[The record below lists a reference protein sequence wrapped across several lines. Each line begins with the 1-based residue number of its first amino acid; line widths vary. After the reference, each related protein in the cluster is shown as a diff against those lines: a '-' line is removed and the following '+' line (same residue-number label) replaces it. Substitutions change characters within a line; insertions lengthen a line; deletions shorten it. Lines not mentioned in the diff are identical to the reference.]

1 MIPEEKIPEEK
12 VPAEK
17 AHKEKIEGEIAL
29 RPACD
34 ADEGFLLSVYA
45 STRADEL
52 AHVPW
57 GPEQKDAF
65 VRQQFTAQKSHYAA
79 TFPAASHDIINLN
92 GGAAPVGRLYL
103 DRGTEVFHILDI
115 TVLPQHRNAGT
126 GSFLLRQIMAE
137 AGKCGKPVTIYVES
151 FNPALRLFERLG
163 FQKDRSEGFH
173 FLMKWSPDA
182 PS

>member
-1 MIPEEKIPEEK
+1 MMPEEK
-12 VPAEK
+12 AG
-17 AHKEKIEGEIAL
+17 KEKLPGEKITL
-29 RPACD
+29 RPVCD

-65 VRQQFTAQKSHYAA
+65 VRQQFTAQKNHYAA
-79 TFPAASHDIINLN
+79 TFPAASHDIISLN
-92 GGAAPVGRLYL
+92 EDASPVGRLYL
-103 DRGTEVFHILDI
+103 DRGPEAFHILDI